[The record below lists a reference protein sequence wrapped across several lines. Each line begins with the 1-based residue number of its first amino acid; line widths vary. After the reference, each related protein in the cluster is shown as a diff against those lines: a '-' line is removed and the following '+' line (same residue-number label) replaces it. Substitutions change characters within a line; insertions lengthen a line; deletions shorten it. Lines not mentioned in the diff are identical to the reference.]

1 MAVTMPAS
9 MLAGMKTTV
18 SLTDEVRNRLA
29 ALAARHGRTMGEEIA
44 AMVERAEY
52 DVFWADVALGYE
64 GAMRVVVHDDYPE
77 YAHLRRPDVPAEG
90 EHNDPPV
97 AQPARRRRASA

>member
-1 MAVTMPAS
+1 MLCCRERSHSTTCAQLYGSWWSGPMSGDMPAS

-77 YAHLRRPDVPAEG
+77 
-90 EHNDPPV
+90 
-97 AQPARRRRASA
+97 